1 MRAATPVPASFLGL
15 GDDLGTIAVGKLANL
30 VLLEANPL
38 DRIENTSRISAV
50 ILKGRY
56 LDPVATLRAGR

>member
-1 MRAATPVPASFLGL
+1 M
-15 GDDLGTIAVGKLANL
+15 ANL

-56 LDPVATLRAGR
+56 LNPVELLPSGR